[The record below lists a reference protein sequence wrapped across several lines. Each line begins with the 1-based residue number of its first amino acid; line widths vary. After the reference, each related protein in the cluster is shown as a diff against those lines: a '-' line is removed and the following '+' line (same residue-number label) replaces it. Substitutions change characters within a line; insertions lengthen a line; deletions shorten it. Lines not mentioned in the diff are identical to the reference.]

1 MQKFWPKMYEV
12 HFTNKSRKEIK
23 KIAEFDKK
31 NLLKRIS
38 SLDFP
43 FPANLDISKMTEI
56 EGFYRLRS
64 GNIRTLFE
72 VDQKKK
78 EIWIRKIKYR
88 GQIYKH

>member
-1 MQKFWPKMYEV
+1 MYEI
-12 HFTNKSRKEIK
+12 HFTDKTRKQIK
-23 KIAEFDKK
+23 KIAGFDKK

-43 FPANLDISKMTEI
+43 FPINLDISKMTGVD
-56 EGFYRLRS
+56 GFYRLRS
-64 GNIRTLFE
+64 GNTRTLLE

-88 GQIYKH
+88 GQVYKN